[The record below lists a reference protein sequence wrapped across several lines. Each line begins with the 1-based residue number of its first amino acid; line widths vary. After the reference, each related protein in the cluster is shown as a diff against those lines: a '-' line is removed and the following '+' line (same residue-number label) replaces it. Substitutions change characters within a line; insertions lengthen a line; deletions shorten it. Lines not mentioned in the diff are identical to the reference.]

1 MESKKDIRKYVL
13 EKRNNLT
20 AKEWEEK
27 SRSIYEKVV
36 SHPFF
41 LYADTVYCYID
52 YRNEVGTREIIK
64 KAWEDKKK
72 VAVPKVEGTEMSFYF
87 IQEFADL
94 KEGYRGIP
102 EPESISPAEDENV
115 SDKTSQTLVIMPGVA
130 FDNNCNRIG
139 YGKGYYDKFL
149 SLHKTSHTMAICFA
163 CQMVDEIPA
172 ESDDV
177 RPEIL
182 ITEENVYV
190 R

>member
-13 EKRNNLT
+13 EKRGQLS
-20 AKEWEEK
+20 AKDWEEK
-27 SRSIYEKVV
+27 SHSIYEKVV

-41 LYADTVYCYID
+41 LNAEIIYCYID
-52 YRNEVGTREIIK
+52 YQKEVGTREIIK

-72 VAVPKVEGTEMSFYF
+72 VAVPKVEGSEMSFYF
-87 IQEFADL
+87 IQKFADL

-102 EPESISPAEDENV
+102 EPEPLFLAKVENTSDQTSPV
-115 SDKTSQTLVIMPGVA
+115 LVIVPGAA

-149 SLHKTSHTMAICFA
+149 SLHKHYHTMALCFA

-172 ESDDV
+172 ESYDI
-177 RPEIL
+177 RPEIV
-182 ITEENVYV
+182 ITEENSYV

>member
-13 EKRNNLT
+13 EKREHLT

-41 LYADTVYCYID
+41 LNADTVYCYID
-52 YRNEVGTREIIK
+52 YRKEVGTREIIK

-72 VAVPKVEGTEMSFYF
+72 VAVPKVEGDKMSFYF

-102 EPESISPAEDENV
+102 EPEPIFPAKDENA
-115 SDKTSQTLVIMPGVA
+115 SEQTSSVLVCVPGAA
-130 FDNNCNRIG
+130 FDKHCNRIG

-149 SLHKTSHTMAICFA
+149 SLHKHYHTMALCFA
-163 CQMVDEIPA
+163 CQMIELIPA
-172 ESDDV
+172 ESYDI
-177 RPEIL
+177 RPEIV
-182 ITEENVYV
+182 ITEENHYV

>member
-13 EKRNNLT
+13 EKRGHLT

-41 LYADTVYCYID
+41 LNADTVYCYID
-52 YRNEVGTREIIK
+52 YRNEVGTREIIE

-72 VAVPKVEGTEMSFYF
+72 VAVPKVEDSEMSFYF
-87 IQEFADL
+87 IQEFTDL

-102 EPESISPAEDENV
+102 EPEPIFPADEAHA
-115 SDKTSQTLVIMPGVA
+115 LVIMPGAA
-130 FDNNCNRIG
+130 FDRNCNRIG

-149 SLHKTSHTMAICFA
+149 NSHKIYHTMAIGFEL
-163 CQMVDEIPA
+163 QMVNRIPS
-172 ESDDV
+172 ESYDI
-177 RPEIL
+177 RPEIV
-182 ITEENVYV
+182 ITEENIYV